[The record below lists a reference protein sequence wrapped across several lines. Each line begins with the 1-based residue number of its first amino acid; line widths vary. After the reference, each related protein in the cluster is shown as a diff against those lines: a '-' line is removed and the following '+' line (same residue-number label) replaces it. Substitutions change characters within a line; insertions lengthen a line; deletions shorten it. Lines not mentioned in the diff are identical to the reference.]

1 MKFKEMSKRAKF
13 HIIFMFICGVI
24 DIIFSILLKN
34 IWTLFVGIM
43 FLLEI
48 LETYTREEQDKIIN
62 KYNDV
67 CKSQKEMLK
76 WAIPKIEELTETKKE
91 HDRIEKMVNSIT
103 KEDIDYAI
111 EQVNKEYVEK
121 KELKKYLEKEIEL
134 AEINMEKV
142 EYKSEAYWSY
152 EGMIAECKA
161 AMARFEIKEGEK

>member
-1 MKFKEMSKRAKF
+1 MKFKEMSKKAKF
-13 HIIFMFICGVI
+13 HIIFMFTYGVI
-24 DIIFSILLKN
+24 NIILSILLKN

-48 LETYTREEQDKIIN
+48 LETYTREEQNEIIN
-62 KYNDV
+62 KYKNV
-67 CKSQKEMLK
+67 CNSQKEMLK
-76 WAIPKIEELTETKKE
+76 WAIPKIKELTAIKKE

-103 KEDIDYAI
+103 KEDLDYAI

-161 AMARFEIKEGEK
+161 AMARFEINEEE

>member
-1 MKFKEMSKRAKF
+1 MKFKEMSKKAKF

-48 LETYTREEQDKIIN
+48 LETYTREEKDKIIN

-67 CKSQKEMLK
+67 CNSQKEMLK
-76 WAIPKIEELTETKKE
+76 WAIPKIEELTKLKKE
-91 HDRIEKMVNSIT
+91 YDRIEKMVNSIT

-111 EQVNKEYVEK
+111 EQAYKEYVEK

-161 AMARFEIKEGEK
+161 AMARFEINEEE

>member
-1 MKFKEMSKRAKF
+1 MKFKEMSKKAKF

-48 LETYTREEQDKIIN
+48 LETYTREEKDKIIN
-62 KYNDV
+62 KYNDA
-67 CKSQKEMLK
+67 CNSQNDMLK
-76 WAIPKIEELTETKKE
+76 WAIQRIDELTAIKKE

-103 KEDIDYAI
+103 KEDLDYAI
-111 EQVNKEYVEK
+111 EQANKEYVEK

-161 AMARFEIKEGEK
+161 AMARFEINEEE

>member
-48 LETYTREEQDKIIN
+48 LETYTREEQNEIIN
-62 KYNDV
+62 KYKNV

-76 WAIPKIEELTETKKE
+76 WAIPKIEELTKLKKE
-91 HDRIEKMVNSIT
+91 YDRIEKMVNSIT
-103 KEDIDYAI
+103 KEDLDYAI
-111 EQVNKEYVEK
+111 EQANKEYVEK

-134 AEINMEKV
+134 AEMNMEKV

-161 AMARFEIKEGEK
+161 AMARFEINEEE

>member
-1 MKFKEMSKRAKF
+1 MKFKEMSKKAKF

-76 WAIPKIEELTETKKE
+76 WAIPKIEELTEIKKE

-111 EQVNKEYVEK
+111 EQVNKEYVER

-161 AMARFEIKEGEK
+161 AMARFEINEEE

>member
-1 MKFKEMSKRAKF
+1 MKLKEMSKKAKF

-48 LETYTREEQDKIIN
+48 LETYTREEKDKIIN

-67 CKSQKEMLK
+67 CNSQKEMLK
-76 WAIPKIEELTETKKE
+76 WAIPKIEELTKLKKE
-91 HDRIEKMVNSIT
+91 YDRIEKMVNSIT

-111 EQVNKEYVEK
+111 EQAYKEYVEK

-161 AMARFEIKEGEK
+161 AMARFEINEEE

>member
-1 MKFKEMSKRAKF
+1 MKFKEMSKKAKF
-13 HIIFMFICGVI
+13 HIIFMFICGVT

-76 WAIPKIEELTETKKE
+76 WAIPKIEELTEIKKE
-91 HDRIEKMVNSIT
+91 HNRIEKMVNSIT

-111 EQVNKEYVEK
+111 EQVNKEYVER

-161 AMARFEIKEGEK
+161 IMARFEINEEE

>member
-1 MKFKEMSKRAKF
+1 MKFKEMSKKAKF

-24 DIIFSILLKN
+24 DIILSILSKN

-48 LETYTREEQDKIIN
+48 LETYTREEKDKIIN

-67 CKSQKEMLK
+67 CNSQKEMLK
-76 WAIPKIEELTETKKE
+76 WAIPKIEELTKLKKE
-91 HDRIEKMVNSIT
+91 YDRIEKMVNSIT
-103 KEDIDYAI
+103 KEDLDYAI
-111 EQVNKEYVEK
+111 EQANKEYVEK

-134 AEINMEKV
+134 AEMNMEKV

-161 AMARFEIKEGEK
+161 AMARFEINEEE

>member
-1 MKFKEMSKRAKF
+1 MKFKEMSKKAKF

-48 LETYTREEQDKIIN
+48 LETYTREEQNEIIN
-62 KYNDV
+62 KYKNV

-76 WAIPKIEELTETKKE
+76 WAIPKIEELTEIKKE

-111 EQVNKEYVEK
+111 EQVNKEYVER

-161 AMARFEIKEGEK
+161 IMARFEINEEE

>member
-48 LETYTREEQDKIIN
+48 LETYTREEKDEIIN

-76 WAIPKIEELTETKKE
+76 WAIPKIEELTEIKRE

-161 AMARFEIKEGEK
+161 AMARFEINEEE

>member
-1 MKFKEMSKRAKF
+1 MKFKEMSKKAKF

-34 IWTLFVGIM
+34 VWTLLVGLM

-48 LETYTREEQDKIIN
+48 LETYTREEKDQIIN

-67 CKSQKEMLK
+67 CNSQKEMLK
-76 WAIPKIEELTETKKE
+76 WAIPKINELTEIKKE

-111 EQVNKEYVEK
+111 EQVNKEYVER

-134 AEINMEKV
+134 AETNMEKV

-161 AMARFEIKEGEK
+161 AMARFEINEEE

>member
-13 HIIFMFICGVI
+13 HIIFMFICGVS

-34 IWTLFVGIM
+34 VWTLFVGIM

-48 LETYTREEQDKIIN
+48 LETYTKEEKDRIIN

-67 CKSQKEMLK
+67 CNSQKEMFK
-76 WAIPKIEELTETKKE
+76 WSIQRINELTEIKKE
-91 HDRIEKMVNSIT
+91 HDRIEEMVNSIT
-103 KEDIDYAI
+103 KEDLDYAM
-111 EQVNKEYVEK
+111 EQVNKQYLEK
-121 KELKKYLEKEIEL
+121 EELKEYLEKEIEL

-142 EYKSEAYWSY
+142 EHKSEAYWSY

-161 AMARFEIKEGEK
+161 IIARFEINEEE

>member
-48 LETYTREEQDKIIN
+48 LETYTREEQNEIIN
-62 KYNDV
+62 KYKNV

-76 WAIPKIEELTETKKE
+76 WAIPKIEELTEIKRE

-161 AMARFEIKEGEK
+161 AMARFEINEEE

>member
-1 MKFKEMSKRAKF
+1 MKFKEMSKKAKF

-24 DIIFSILLKN
+24 DIILSILSKN

-48 LETYTREEQDKIIN
+48 LETYTREEKDKIIN

-67 CKSQKEMLK
+67 CNSQNDMLK
-76 WAIPKIEELTETKKE
+76 GAILKIEELTKIKKE

-103 KEDIDYAI
+103 KEDLDYAI
-111 EQVNKEYVEK
+111 EQANKEYVEK

-134 AEINMEKV
+134 AEMNMEKV

-161 AMARFEIKEGEK
+161 AMARFEINEEE

>member
-13 HIIFMFICGVI
+13 HIIFMFICGVSE
-24 DIIFSILLKN
+24 IIFSILLKN
-34 IWTLFVGIM
+34 VWTLFVGIM

-48 LETYTREEQDKIIN
+48 LETYTREEKDKIIN

-67 CKSQKEMLK
+67 CNSQNEMLK
-76 WAIPKIEELTETKKE
+76 GAIQKIEEITAIKKE

-134 AEINMEKV
+134 AETNMEKV

-152 EGMIAECKA
+152 KGMIAECKA
-161 AMARFEIKEGEK
+161 AMARFKINEEE

>member
-1 MKFKEMSKRAKF
+1 MKFREMSKRAKF

-24 DIIFSILLKN
+24 DIILSILSKN
-34 IWTLFVGIM
+34 IWILFVGII

-48 LETYTREEQDKIIN
+48 LETYTREEKDKIIN

-67 CKSQKEMLK
+67 CNSQNDMLK
-76 WAIPKIEELTETKKE
+76 WAIPKIEELTKIKKE
-91 HDRIEKMVNSIT
+91 YDRIEKMVNSIT
-103 KEDIDYAI
+103 KEDLDYAI
-111 EQVNKEYVEK
+111 EQANKEYVEK

-134 AEINMEKV
+134 AEMNMEKV

-161 AMARFEIKEGEK
+161 AMARFEINEEE

>member
-1 MKFKEMSKRAKF
+1 MKFKEMSKKAKF

-24 DIIFSILLKN
+24 DIILSILSKN

-43 FLLEI
+43 FLLEV
-48 LETYTREEQDKIIN
+48 LETYTREEKDKIIN

-67 CKSQKEMLK
+67 CNSQNDMLK
-76 WAIPKIEELTETKKE
+76 WAIPKIEELTKIKKE

-103 KEDIDYAI
+103 KEDLDYAI
-111 EQVNKEYVEK
+111 EQANKEYVEK

-134 AEINMEKV
+134 AEMNMEKV

-161 AMARFEIKEGEK
+161 AMARFEINEEE

>member
-1 MKFKEMSKRAKF
+1 MKFKEMSKKAKF

-48 LETYTREEQDKIIN
+48 LETYTREEKDKIIN
-62 KYNDV
+62 KYNDA
-67 CKSQKEMLK
+67 CNSQNDMLK
-76 WAIPKIEELTETKKE
+76 WAIQRIDELTAIKKE

-103 KEDIDYAI
+103 KEDLDYAI
-111 EQVNKEYVEK
+111 EQANKEYVEK

-161 AMARFEIKEGEK
+161 AMARFGINEEE

>member
-1 MKFKEMSKRAKF
+1 MKFKEMSKKAKF
-13 HIIFMFICGVI
+13 HIIFMFICGVT

-67 CKSQKEMLK
+67 CNSQKEMLK
-76 WAIPKIEELTETKKE
+76 WAIPKIEELTEIKKE

-111 EQVNKEYVEK
+111 EQVNKEYVER

-161 AMARFEIKEGEK
+161 AMARFEINEEE

>member
-1 MKFKEMSKRAKF
+1 MKFKEMSKKAKF

-24 DIIFSILLKN
+24 DIIFSILLNN
-34 IWTLFVGIM
+34 IWTLVVGIM

-67 CKSQKEMLK
+67 CNSQKEMLK
-76 WAIPKIEELTETKKE
+76 WAIPKIEELTEIKKE

-111 EQVNKEYVEK
+111 EQVNKEYVER

-161 AMARFEIKEGEK
+161 AMARFEINEEE

>member
-13 HIIFMFICGVI
+13 HIIFMFICGVS

-34 IWTLFVGIM
+34 VWTLFVGIM

-48 LETYTREEQDKIIN
+48 LETYTREEKDRIIN

-67 CKSQKEMLK
+67 CNSQKEMLK
-76 WAIPKIEELTETKKE
+76 WSIQRINELTEIKKE
-91 HDRIEKMVNSIT
+91 HDRIEEMVNSIT
-103 KEDIDYAI
+103 KEDLNYAI
-111 EQVNKEYVEK
+111 EQVNKRYLEK
-121 KELKKYLEKEIEL
+121 EKLKEYLEKEIEL
-134 AEINMEKV
+134 AEINMKKV

-161 AMARFEIKEGEK
+161 IIARFEINEEE

>member
-13 HIIFMFICGVI
+13 HIIFMFICGVT

-34 IWTLFVGIM
+34 VWTLLVGLM

-48 LETYTREEQDKIIN
+48 LETYTREGNNKIIN
-62 KYNDV
+62 KYSELCNNQN
-67 CKSQKEMLK
+67 KMIK
-76 WAIPKIEELTETKKE
+76 WSIQRINELTEIKKE

-161 AMARFEIKEGEK
+161 AIARFEINEEE

>member
-1 MKFKEMSKRAKF
+1 MKFKEMSKKAKF
-13 HIIFMFICGVI
+13 HIIFMLICGI
-24 DIIFSILLKN
+24 FDIILSILSKN
-34 IWTLFVGIM
+34 IWILFVGIM
-43 FLLEI
+43 FLLEV
-48 LETYTREEQDKIIN
+48 LETYTREEKDKIIN

-67 CKSQKEMLK
+67 CNSQNDMLK
-76 WAIPKIEELTETKKE
+76 WAISKIEELTKIKKE

-103 KEDIDYAI
+103 KEDLDYAI
-111 EQVNKEYVEK
+111 EQANKEYVEK

-161 AMARFEIKEGEK
+161 AMARFEINEEE

>member
-1 MKFKEMSKRAKF
+1 MKFKEMSKKAKF

-24 DIIFSILLKN
+24 DIILSILSKN

-43 FLLEI
+43 FLLEV
-48 LETYTREEQDKIIN
+48 LETYTREEKDKIIN

-67 CKSQKEMLK
+67 CNSQNDMLK
-76 WAIPKIEELTETKKE
+76 WAIPKIEELTKIKKE
-91 HDRIEKMVNSIT
+91 YDRIEKMVNSIT
-103 KEDIDYAI
+103 KEDLDYAI
-111 EQVNKEYVEK
+111 EQANKEYVEK

-161 AMARFEIKEGEK
+161 AMARFEINEEE

>member
-13 HIIFMFICGVI
+13 HIIFMFIYGVI
-24 DIIFSILLKN
+24 NIILSILLKN

-48 LETYTREEQDKIIN
+48 LETYTREEQNEIIN
-62 KYNDV
+62 KYKNV

-76 WAIPKIEELTETKKE
+76 WAIQKIEELTAIKKE

-121 KELKKYLEKEIEL
+121 KELRNI
-134 AEINMEKV
+134 
-142 EYKSEAYWSY
+142 
-152 EGMIAECKA
+152 
-161 AMARFEIKEGEK
+161 

>member
-13 HIIFMFICGVI
+13 HIIFMFIYGVI
-24 DIIFSILLKN
+24 NIILSILLKN

-48 LETYTREEQDKIIN
+48 LETYTREEKDKIIN

-67 CKSQKEMLK
+67 CNSQKEMLK
-76 WAIPKIEELTETKKE
+76 WAIPKIEELTEIKKE

-103 KEDIDYAI
+103 KEDLDYAI

-161 AMARFEIKEGEK
+161 IMARFEINEEE

>member
-1 MKFKEMSKRAKF
+1 MKFKEMSKKAKL

-48 LETYTREEQDKIIN
+48 LETYTREEKDKIIN

-67 CKSQKEMLK
+67 CNSQNDMLK
-76 WAIPKIEELTETKKE
+76 WAIQKIDELTAIKKE

-103 KEDIDYAI
+103 KEDLDYAI
-111 EQVNKEYVEK
+111 EQANKEYVEK

-161 AMARFEIKEGEK
+161 AMARFGINEEE

>member
-13 HIIFMFICGVI
+13 HIIFMFICGVT

-34 IWTLFVGIM
+34 VWTLLVGLM

-48 LETYTREEQDKIIN
+48 LETYTREGNNKIIN
-62 KYNDV
+62 KYSELCNNQN
-67 CKSQKEMLK
+67 KMIK
-76 WAIPKIEELTETKKE
+76 WSIQRINELTEIKKE

-103 KEDIDYAI
+103 KEDLDYAI
-111 EQVNKEYVEK
+111 EQANKEYVEK

-134 AEINMEKV
+134 AEMNMEKV

-161 AMARFEIKEGEK
+161 AMARFEINEEE

>member
-1 MKFKEMSKRAKF
+1 MKFKEMSKKAKF
-13 HIIFMFICGVI
+13 HIIFMFTCGVI

-48 LETYTREEQDKIIN
+48 LETYTREEQNEIIN
-62 KYNDV
+62 KYKNV

-76 WAIPKIEELTETKKE
+76 WAIPKIEELTEIKKE

-121 KELKKYLEKEIEL
+121 K
-134 AEINMEKV
+134 N
-142 EYKSEAYWSY
+142 
-152 EGMIAECKA
+152 
-161 AMARFEIKEGEK
+161 

>member
-48 LETYTREEQDKIIN
+48 LETYTREEKDKIIN

-67 CKSQKEMLK
+67 CNSQKDMLK
-76 WAIPKIEELTETKKE
+76 WAIPKIEELTKLKKE
-91 HDRIEKMVNSIT
+91 YDRIEKMVNSIT

-111 EQVNKEYVEK
+111 EQAYKEYVEK

-161 AMARFEIKEGEK
+161 AMARFEINEEE